1 MFVGKVDGVVMVSVV
16 LFEVWLLCDVVYL
29 KMIKIIIM
37 IIRIIILLLL
47 IECWS
52 IFWWV
57 LKIIIRKWEVNED
70 VK

>member
-1 MFVGKVDGVVMVSVV
+1 MFVGKVDGVVMVSVF

-47 IECWS
+47 IEC
-52 IFWWV
+52 
-57 LKIIIRKWEVNED
+57 
-70 VK
+70 